1 MQRRRCGYRFDKN
14 VGVTMLDDDI
24 AAAAKGLLDIC
35 IAKKLSIGTAES
47 CTAGLVAGA
56 LTEIPGSSAV
66 VDRGFVTYSNQA
78 KHEMLGVPNDT
89 LTMHG
94 AVSRQ
99 TAEAMVRGVLGH
111 SKVDLAVSITGI
123 AGPGGGSADKPVGLV
138 HFAAATRDGKLVHT
152 EKRFGDVGRSQVR
165 KLSVLQALD
174 MLRDLTH

>member
-1 MQRRRCGYRFDKN
+1 
-14 VGVTMLDDDI
+14 MLDDDI
-24 AAAAKGLLDIC
+24 ADAAKGLLDIC
-35 IAKKLSIGTAES
+35 IAKKLSIATAES

-78 KHEMLGVPNDT
+78 KHEMLGVRNDT
-89 LTMHG
+89 LTAHG

-138 HFAAATRDGKLVHT
+138 HFAAATRNGKLVHA

-165 KLSVLQALD
+165 KLSVLQALN
-174 MLRDLTH
+174 MLRDLAH